1 MGSDGVAAEGIGSMN
16 ELILWAMRDADP
28 WMLLLL
34 AMAAGPGGINPPYR
48 LDPLQNI
55 INISWGGEGLAVEFH
70 DKAE

>member
-1 MGSDGVAAEGIGSMN
+1 V
-16 ELILWAMRDADP
+16 ELVFWLMPYVADP
-28 WMLLLL
+28 WPILLF
-34 AMAAGPGGINPPYR
+34 AAINPPYR